1 VILLWIKITWYKITK
16 VLKGSW
22 STWCRIHAG
31 AGEEPHVRARVTRT
45 VDGYGIAPKAETSGE
60 VSLQATHFR
69 KGEITGFS
77 REPGAPDDTIKTERL
92 RRLIALGLVSEPAP
106 DLSDFIRMEQWHEEW
121 ARREAGDPSACPCG
135 GRHYPEPDACRWC
148 RCHDLRNVHHTA
160 PARGIMQVI
169 PPDLAAE
176 VADEALSN
184 LFERLG
190 PPPYVRD
197 YPGPLFF
204 EEDHEDPG
212 SPDAFKSDSAV
223 RPSDEIVCCP
233 RCDHPQHG
241 ENGGRCA
248 FLVPSADT
256 EGPLPV
262 CRCVWTEEQ
271 A

>member
-1 VILLWIKITWYKITK
+1 MILLWLKIVYYKIIK
-16 VLKGSW
+16 VLK
-22 STWCRIHAG
+22 RAEAG
-31 AGEEPHVRARVTRT
+31 TEPHVRARVTNGCPFCSDSVNPNLQDHVTNCHPDEACRMFHDQPCKFDRPVTRAETISPET
-45 VDGYGIAPKAETSGE
+45 VDRM
-60 VSLQATHFR
+60 V
-69 KGEITGFS
+69 GFS

-92 RRLIALGLVSEPAP
+92 RRLIALGLVSAPAP
-106 DLSDFIRMEQWHEEW
+106 DLSDFIRMDQWHEEW

-169 PPDLAAE
+169 PPDLAAD
-176 VADEALSN
+176 VAYEALSN

-190 PPPYVRD
+190 PPPD
-197 YPGPLFF
+197 
-204 EEDHEDPG
+204 EIM
-212 SPDAFKSDSAV
+212 AV
-223 RPSDEIVCCP
+223 RPSNEIVCCP

-262 CRCVWTEEQ
+262 CRCVWTEDES
-271 A
+271 